1 MKTPEQIAGTAVN
14 EWLNEYTWPF
24 SERRE
29 FSATELAD
37 AVEGLIVAAI
47 EADRAQ
53 PNYELGVDLPS
64 GQRIMVWVGTSDADG
79 SALVQVDT
87 ANAEGNVRI
96 FVNDSDEPI
105 FDENP
110 ETGEYE
116 DMAPENE
123 EVSNEEDDD
132 DAP

>member
-1 MKTPEQIAGTAVN
+1 MKTPEQIAGTAVH

-53 PNYELGVDLPS
+53 RAHE
-64 GQRIMVWVGTSDADG
+64 DAM
-79 SALVQVDT
+79 QKRWEVDT
-87 ANAEGNVRI
+87 ALTIAERI
-96 FVNDSDEPI
+96 MEPMQFAADGYATGDSTYYEYI
-105 FDENP
+105 E
-110 ETGEYE
+110 ERIIAAAGEGIQ
-116 DMAPENE
+116 AGR
-123 EVSNEEDDD
+123 
-132 DAP
+132 AQK